1 MSDLLGKSMTTSA
14 TTPDPLSAAISASVP
29 ASSGSASASGLHF
42 FDRLAATLRGV
53 APMPVGIVYPC
64 SAIAL
69 RAACELL
76 RRDLAKPVLIGP
88 VGRIR
93 AIARE
98 ESLDISACRLVD
110 AADDTQAAQA
120 GVRMA
125 REGEVAIL
133 MKGALHSR
141 VYLHEIGHHD
151 SGLRTERWMSH
162 AYILDL
168 PGVGRPLFVSDGAVN
183 IAPDLDVRRDIVRN
197 AIDLAHILGIA
208 CPRVALLSAV
218 ETVNPGL
225 QSTLDAAI
233 ICKMADRGQITGGIV
248 DGPLALDNAL
258 SAEAARCKGVR
269 SPIGGQA
276 DILIV
281 PDLEAGNILAKQMTF
296 LGGAQAAGIVIGARV
311 PVVLTSRADSLS
323 TRLLSCMVAVAMV
336 RAGYRIARPGADGA

>member
-1 MSDLLGKSMTTSA
+1 MTTSA
-14 TTPDPLSAAISASVP
+14 TTPS
-29 ASSGSASASGLHF
+29 LHF
-42 FDRLAATLRGV
+42 FDDLAATLHG
-53 APMPVGIVYPC
+53 APPLPVGIIYPC
-64 SAIAL
+64 SAVSL

-76 RRDLAKPVLIGP
+76 RRGLAQPVLIGP
-88 VGRIR
+88 AARIR
-93 AIARE
+93 EIARE
-98 ESLDISACRLVD
+98 ESLDITACRIVEAIDD
-110 AADDTQAAQA
+110 AQAAQR

-125 REGEVAIL
+125 RDGEVAVL

-141 VYLHEIGHHD
+141 VYLHEIGHHE
-151 SGLRTERWMSH
+151 SGLRTDRWMSH
-162 AYILDL
+162 VYILDL
-168 PGVGRPLFVSDGAVN
+168 PGVGRPLLVSDGAVN

-197 AIDLAHILGIA
+197 AIDLAHMLGIA

-248 DGPLALDNAL
+248 DGPLAFDNAL
-258 SAEAARCKGVR
+258 SPEAARCKGVH

-296 LGGAQAAGIVIGARV
+296 LGGAQAAGIVLGARV
-311 PVVLTSRADSLS
+311 PVILTSRADSLS
-323 TRLLSCMVAVAMV
+323 TRVLSCMVAISMI
-336 RAGYRIARPGADGA
+336 RNGYRIAGPGVDAA

>member
-1 MSDLLGKSMTTSA
+1 MTTSA
-14 TTPDPLSAAISASVP
+14 TTPA
-29 ASSGSASASGLHF
+29 LHF
-42 FDRLAATLRGV
+42 FDDLAATLHG
-53 APMPVGIVYPC
+53 APPLPVGIIYPC
-64 SAIAL
+64 SAVSL

-76 RRDLAKPVLIGP
+76 RRGLAQPVLIGP
-88 VGRIR
+88 AARIR
-93 AIARE
+93 EIARE
-98 ESLDISACRLVD
+98 ESLDITACRIVEAIDD
-110 AADDTQAAQA
+110 AQAAQR

-125 REGEVAIL
+125 RDGEVAVL

-141 VYLHEIGHHD
+141 VYLHEIGHHE
-151 SGLRTERWMSH
+151 SGLRTDRWMSH
-162 AYILDL
+162 VYILDL
-168 PGVGRPLFVSDGAVN
+168 PGVGRPLLVSDGAVN

-197 AIDLAHILGIA
+197 AIDLAHMLGIA

-248 DGPLALDNAL
+248 DGPLAFDNAL
-258 SAEAARCKGVR
+258 SPEAARCKGVH

-296 LGGAQAAGIVIGARV
+296 LGGAQAAGIVLGARV
-311 PVVLTSRADSLS
+311 PVILTSRADSLS
-323 TRLLSCMVAVAMV
+323 TRVLSCMVAISMI
-336 RAGYRIARPGADGA
+336 RNGYRIAGPGVDAA